1 MANKL
6 TTQKLHKVIQE
17 KINTLSSFYSVS
29 QKINRQTY
37 SIYTGFKG
45 VYGIVSADYLNE
57 ICEALDDAG
66 IKYDNSE
73 IERGFIKIRKFQ

>member
-1 MANKL
+1 MSNKL

-17 KINTLSSFYSVS
+17 KINVLSSFYSVS

-37 SIYTGFKG
+37 DVYTGFKG

-57 ICEALDDAG
+57 ICEALNEAG
-66 IKYDNSE
+66 IKYDDSQ
-73 IERGFIKIRKFQ
+73 IERGFIKVKKFQ